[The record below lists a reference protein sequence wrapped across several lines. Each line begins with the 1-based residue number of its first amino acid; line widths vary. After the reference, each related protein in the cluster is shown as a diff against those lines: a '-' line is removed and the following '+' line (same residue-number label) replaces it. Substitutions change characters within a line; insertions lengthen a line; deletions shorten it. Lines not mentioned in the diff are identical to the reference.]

1 MSRGQILKKEYT
13 FFITELIIGALVG
26 LFIFHPLSMLINEG
40 FDIVALYD
48 KERLQ
53 HYISSSMSLF
63 FGLFG
68 IVLAVLFEM
77 SRITLKK
84 KNDLLEKQKKELHD
98 LNATKDKFFSIIA
111 HDLKNPLSSLL
122 SLSELLFHEYEMY
135 DHKTKKEFIK
145 LIYEGSQNTYKLS
158 ENLLTWSHS
167 QRGKV
172 VFNPVNL
179 NLRELIDENAILF
192 NQNAIEK
199 GICMKSEVNEDS
211 YFNTDRDLVNTV
223 IRNLLANAIKFT
235 PQKGEVS
242 ISARILSGKDQN
254 ETIEISVKDSGIG
267 ISQKNMENLFNIEK
281 NQSTPGTNGEK
292 GTGLGLIL
300 CKEFIEKCEGK
311 IWVESKI
318 GKGSEFKFTLPN
330 IKYHE
335 R

>member
-1 MSRGQILKKEYT
+1 MKKDYT
-13 FFITELIIGALVG
+13 RFVIEIIIGALIG
-26 LFIFHPLSMLINEG
+26 LFIFHPFSMLINEG
-40 FDIVALYD
+40 FDIIALYD
-48 KERLQ
+48 KELLQ
-53 HYISSSMSLF
+53 HYVNSSMSWF
-63 FGLFG
+63 FALFG
-68 IVLAVLFEM
+68 IILAVLFEI

-84 KNDLLEKQKKELHD
+84 KNDLLERQKKELHD

-111 HDLKNPLSSLL
+111 HDLKNPLSSLMG
-122 SLSELLFHEYEMY
+122 LSELLFHEYETY

-145 LIYEGSQNTYKLS
+145 LIYEGSQNTYKLL
-158 ENLLTWSHS
+158 ENLLTWSRS

-172 VFNPVNL
+172 VFNTANL
-179 NLRELIDENAILF
+179 NVRELIAENVILF

-199 GICMKSEVNEDS
+199 GICIKQEVIEDL

-223 IRNLLANAIKFT
+223 IRNLLSNAIKFT

-242 ISARILSGKDQN
+242 ISAKVISGKGKN
-254 ETIEISVKDSGIG
+254 EKIEISVKDSGIG
-267 ISQKNMENLFNIEK
+267 ISQKNIENLFDIER

-300 CKEFIEKCEGK
+300 CKEFIEKCEGE
-311 IWVESKI
+311 IWVESKF

-330 IKYHE
+330 IKYSE